1 MIPEPKPHISLNFSV
16 EEKTANFV
24 LDKLVSRYPDNIIS
38 KSTVRDQREWTIKMH
53 KQNQLTVSCKQQRRK
68 SSAFQP

>member
-24 LDKLVSRYPDNIIS
+24 LDKLVSRNPDNIIS
-38 KSTVRDQREWTIKMH
+38 KSTVRDQRE